1 MLASTNGGLPQGEGI
16 PDAIAAS
23 VLKGIN
29 IQATF
34 QELDE
39 HMLDTMVNDNQ
50 FFTLIKT
57 ISKCYCKVR
66 LYQLGKRTTEMA
78 TKTKVRKKLN
88 KLVLFEHQ

>member
-1 MLASTNGGLPQGEGI
+1 MLASANGRLPQGEWI

-29 IQATF
+29 IQATS

-39 HMLDTMVNDNQ
+39 HMLYSTVNDNQ
-50 FFTLIKT
+50 VFTLIKT

-78 TKTKVRKKLN
+78 TKTKVRKEAK
-88 KLVLFEHQ
+88 